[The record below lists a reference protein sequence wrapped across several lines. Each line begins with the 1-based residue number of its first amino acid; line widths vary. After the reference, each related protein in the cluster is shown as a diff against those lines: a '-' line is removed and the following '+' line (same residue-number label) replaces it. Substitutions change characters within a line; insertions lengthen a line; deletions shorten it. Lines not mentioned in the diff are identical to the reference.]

1 MLKKLSV
8 TVVGLLVMALVLCA
22 SAADVEARSKTIRM
36 KIATLAPAGTPWMKA
51 MRAAT
56 DYVEEKSGGRVKF
69 NYYAGGVMGDEPD
82 VIRKMKMGVIQ
93 GAGITLAGVRLTV
106 PEFQVMELPF
116 LFPNRNYAET
126 DYVYDKTFDYFEKAA
141 WEHGYKLVAISE
153 AGFAHFWTKG
163 KVENLVRD
171 FPLQKVWQWEGDPV
185 MLEISRSLD
194 VNPISLPLPET
205 LTALQTGMIN
215 AFYGTPLHVLSFQW
229 NKFVDTIYTPSL
241 FYTPAF
247 FIFTKEAWESLPEDI
262 QAMVYD
268 EEVQKIKQEYLQK
281 IHEADEDAL
290 KALAETGGINVVEIP
305 PDELEKIK
313 EKTMK
318 VWETLPGEM
327 FPKEILEEVK
337 RHLQD
342 FRTRNK

>member
-1 MLKKLSV
+1 MPKKI
-8 TVVGLLVMALVLCA
+8 
-22 SAADVEARSKTIRM
+22 SAAAACFIAGAIIFCLAAVSADARSEKKITI

-51 MRAAT
+51 MRAVS
-56 DYVEEKSGGRVKF
+56 DHVEKASAGRVKF

-82 VIRKMKMGVIQ
+82 VIRKMKIGVLQ

-116 LFPNRNYAET
+116 LFPDRNYSET
-126 DYVYDKTFDYFEKAA
+126 DYVYDKTVAYFEKAA
-141 WEHGYKLVAISE
+141 WERGYKLIAISE

-163 KVENLVRD
+163 KVESLTRD

-185 MLEISRSLD
+185 MLEISKSLN
-194 VNPISLPLPET
+194 VNPVSLPLPET

-247 FIFTKEAWESLPEDI
+247 FVFTKKAWEALPADI
-262 QAMVYD
+262 QQLFYSD
-268 EEVQKIKQEYLQK
+268 EVGKIKKEYLQK
-281 IHEADEDAL
+281 IHDADEEAL
-290 KALAETGGINVVEIP
+290 KVLTESGGVKVVEIP
-305 PDELEKIK
+305 PEELSKIRD
-313 EKTMK
+313 KTMK
-318 VWETLPGEM
+318 IWESMADKMFPGEL
-327 FPKEILEEVK
+327 LEEVK
-337 RHLQD
+337 KHLEE
-342 FRTRNK
+342 FRKK